1 MEKKKR
7 ITILLPRNKPPGVHD
22 LIASVID
29 ISLKKLKQKYDIKL
43 VWVVFQPEIMT
54 KIKNNDLETIDF
66 HDYHDAI
73 KILEQTKPDL
83 IFVDGSLDF
92 FNVAFTLAGK
102 FKKIP
107 TVTWFFRW
115 SYDTTSI
122 TRWMSIRS
130 RLRILSSSKIAADHS
145 GGKNSKWRTISFFI
159 KKYLFLINTIKVMN
173 YNILQL
179 IQFTGSYT
187 KLMMLNLHP
196 VDKKFS
202 GDLNLCLNKHW
213 ITLLQKNNFSENSI
227 ALVGSPYF
235 DEVYE
240 KIKSFPSTNSSQK
253 QKIKILFCPGPIHE
267 HGYISKTKED
277 KLVIKVINEI
287 LNDGNFEIDMKIHP
301 STSSFEEYSKLLNN
315 VKYNVKLFQKEDL
328 LELLKNYDMMLTYG
342 NSSVALFGIAIKKP
356 VVFINFFTDG
366 SKPQKNTY
374 HYENITVEC
383 NRIESL
389 LSKIKKVKQSIISE
403 NDFEK
408 YMNEYLGMFDGKS
421 SERIANH
428 LLKIL
433 EKK

>member
-29 ISLKKLKQKYDIKL
+29 ISLKKLKQRYAIKL
-43 VWVVFQPEIMT
+43 VWVVFQPERMN
-54 KIKNNDLETIDF
+54 KIKNDDLETMNFQD
-66 HDYHDAI
+66 HHDAV

-122 TRWMSIRS
+122 TKWMSIKS
-130 RLRILSSSKIAADHS
+130 RLRILFSSKIAADHS
-145 GGKNSKWRTISFFI
+145 DGKNSKWRTMSFFI
-159 KKYLFLINTIKVMN
+159 KKYLFLINTLKVMN
-173 YNILQL
+173 FNILQL
-179 IQFTGSYT
+179 IQFTGSYIV
-187 KLMMLNLHP
+187 LLMLNLHP
-196 VDKKFS
+196 VHEKFS
-202 GDLNLCLNKHW
+202 GDLNLCLNKYW
-213 ITLLQKNNFSENSI
+213 ITLLKKNNFLENSLI
-227 ALVGSPYF
+227 LVGSPYF

-240 KIKSFPSTNSSQK
+240 KIKNFPSVKLSQK
-253 QKIKILFCPGPIHE
+253 QKTKILFCPAPFHE
-267 HGYISKTKED
+267 HGYISKTKEE
-277 KLVIKVINEI
+277 KLIIKVINEI
-287 LNDGNFEIDMKIHP
+287 LNDGNFEIDIKIHP
-301 STSSFEEYSKLLNN
+301 STSSFEEYSELLTN
-315 VKYNVKLFQKEDL
+315 VKYDIKLYQKEDL
-328 LELLKNYDMMLTYG
+328 LDLLENYDVMLTYG
-342 NSSVALFGIAIKKP
+342 DSSVALFGVAMKKP
-356 VVFINFFTDG
+356 VVFSNFFTDG
-366 SKPQKNTY
+366 SKPRSNTY
-374 HYENITVEC
+374 HYDNITIEC
-383 NRIESL
+383 NQIESL
-389 LSKIKKVKQSIISE
+389 LSKINQAKLSTIPN

-408 YMNEYLGMFDGKS
+408 YMNEYLGIFDGKS